1 MSVPVSLTVSQ
12 ITNKA
17 GLVCETKPVAGY
29 FLSKSVKYKIEK
41 ESSSQGVRRTGWV
54 FKIMKTGREELY
66 VFLFQPE
73 ALECLG
79 YLYLVMIQNT
89 LDMGIRNWLQMDINQ
104 TIRVDNTT
112 QNNCQLPRE

>member
-1 MSVPVSLTVSQ
+1 MSEGVS
-12 ITNKA
+12 
-17 GLVCETKPVAGY
+17 G
-29 FLSKSVKYKIEK
+29 
-41 ESSSQGVRRTGWV
+41 TGW
-54 FKIMKTGREELY
+54 FLKIMKTGRAELY
-66 VFLFQPE
+66 VFLCQPG

-112 QNNCQLPRE
+112 QNNCQLPTQNNWVKSSQGFFIL